1 TGMLEVSGESI
12 ASRQI
17 LPRLY
22 EKRAFAPTWR
32 SLAQIDSLLALV
44 DQSYGEGLDPNDYH
58 ADAVRAARLK
68 LTSLDALPP
77 EERVALDILLTDS
90 VIRLGYHL
98 RFGKVDPVELDSHW
112 NLSRDLMGEDA
123 AATIQAAI
131 DSASLPEFADEVIP
145 RVFLY

>member
-1 TGMLEVSGESI
+1 MQTAPVLRTALAAIAALWLAGQAAAQDVAELLRQRVEELSVTGMLEVSGESI

-58 ADAVRAARLK
+58 VDAVRAARLT
-68 LTSLDALPP
+68 LTDLDALPP

-90 VIRLGYHL
+90 V
-98 RFGKVDPVELDSHW
+98 
-112 NLSRDLMGEDA
+112 
-123 AATIQAAI
+123 
-131 DSASLPEFADEVIP
+131 
-145 RVFLY
+145 